1 MDILNSSLSLLK
13 QQRKLEWIKYG
24 GDNAK
29 LFFAKAKQKKLT
41 SYICT
46 LKDDSGQYM
55 EGFKNVARVMMTYYK
70 KLLGTQAIP
79 STSIDPNIITLGPV
93 LSI

>member
-29 LFFAKAKQKKLT
+29 LFFAKAKQKKLA
-41 SYICT
+41 SYIYT
-46 LKDDSGQYM
+46 IKDVTEQYV
-55 EGFKNVARVMMTYYK
+55 EGFENVGKVMMTYNK
-70 KLLGTQAIP
+70 KLLGT
-79 STSIDPNIITLGPV
+79 
-93 LSI
+93 